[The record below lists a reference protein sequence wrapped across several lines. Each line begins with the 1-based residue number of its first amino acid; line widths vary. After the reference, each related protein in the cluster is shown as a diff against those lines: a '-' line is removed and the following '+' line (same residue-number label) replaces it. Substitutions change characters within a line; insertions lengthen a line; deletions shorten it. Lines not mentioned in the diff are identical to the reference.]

1 MDSYTD
7 NTPAKKQKKYLIFR
21 ISLKFY
27 LLLQKE
33 NMEKIVCISSDLEVS
48 GILQLTFCFVY

>member
-7 NTPAKKQKKYLIFR
+7 NTPAKKQKNYLIFR